1 MTSDYRSR
9 AEIEDALRQLST
21 AIDTSPAPDYADG
34 VIKHLGG
41 STDARGRARRFL
53 FGRGT
58 RRLLLAAAV
67 LLLVAGVLAAV
78 PATRHAFASWFGF
91 SGITIHSE
99 TGAPPLS
106 PPTTPAP
113 LAAGSQVTLAEAQ
126 RAAGKRIAQPQQLP
140 APARVYLRRDGAA
153 VVVTLAYP
161 TVPSLKPTPET
172 GYALIVTEIFDA
184 GDPVLEKILHTGATA
199 EPVQVR
205 TNNGVFVHGPQEI
218 INIDHTTRT
227 SDGPDVVHEVEP
239 RASANTLIWNDHV
252 ATYRIEGA
260 FTLDIAVSLANTFA

>member
-1 MTSDYRSR
+1 MTRDYRFQ
-9 AEIEDALRQLST
+9 AQIEDALRQLAG
-21 AIDTSPAPDYADG
+21 AIDTPPAPDYADR
-34 VIKHLGG
+34 VVQQLGAG
-41 STDARGRARRFL
+41 TGAHARARRFL
-53 FGRGT
+53 SGRGT

-67 LLLVAGVLAAV
+67 LLLTAGVLAAV

-91 SGITIHSE
+91 SGITIHSVP
-99 TGAPPLS
+99 GGSPVP

-126 RAAGKRIAQPQQLP
+126 RAAGNRITQPQQLP

-153 VVVTLAYP
+153 VVVTLAYL

-184 GDPVLEKILHTGATA
+184 GDPVLEKILHMGATA
-199 EPVQVR
+199 EPVRVG
-205 TNNGVFVHGPQEI
+205 TNDGVFVHGPQEI
-218 INIDHTTRT
+218 INIDHTRT
-227 SDGPDVVHEVEP
+227 SYGSDVVHEVEP

-260 FTLDIAVSLANTFA
+260 FTLDLAVSLAGTFA